1 MIDNKKI
8 RGWMIRILHRAYP
21 AGLEAD
27 TLFRQLHEMGYE
39 VTRKE
44 FDANVQYL
52 IDDGFVQIQKFGGF
66 SFSIAI
72 SLKFF
77 ITQSISRRK
86 KNGLWRTSMQMKQ

>member
-66 SFSIAI
+66 SFEDTLNNKIYKVTTKGVDLAEKTI
-72 SLKFF
+72 SDEGVSL
-77 ITQSISRRK
+77 
-86 KNGLWRTSMQMKQ
+86 